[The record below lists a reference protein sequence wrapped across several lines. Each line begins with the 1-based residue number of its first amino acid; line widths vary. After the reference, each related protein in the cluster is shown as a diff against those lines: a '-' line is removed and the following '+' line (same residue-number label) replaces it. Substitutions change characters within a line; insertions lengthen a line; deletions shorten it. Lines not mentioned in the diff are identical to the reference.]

1 MKQHIY
7 CLFVAALVCGCIQ
20 EGEAPEPQSVRIAPN
35 VVMTLIDVN
44 GESRVDAPYLCVQ
57 LEILDENESDVEIVE
72 LPDLVKTERPFKGY
86 ESIVLSVHEHIENQ
100 VFVDVM
106 EAVKRA
112 GVQDVQINPCG

>member
-1 MKQHIY
+1 
-7 CLFVAALVCGCIQ
+7 
-20 EGEAPEPQSVRIAPN
+20 
-35 VVMTLIDVN
+35 MTLIDVN